1 MDKLRIV
8 KGVPFLEVIGGPM
21 FSSKSTEINRRLI
34 NIDYYNKHRAEFYG
48 CSDTISYIVLRPD
61 TDTRSAVIR
70 PVPYEG
76 RNQRIVHRDD
86 ISTDVNGDSLDL
98 IDHYDQ
104 IILDEAQ
111 FFSAEVIDQVKD
123 LLDHDKY
130 VIVAGLD
137 KDYRGEPF
145 SDFMKWAFCV
155 ADEVTKL
162 TAICVR
168 CGQPSTMAKLI
179 TLDPNEE
186 LDGNVV
192 IEDEK
197 HKYVPMCR
205 KCMAIK
211 E

>member
-1 MDKLRIV
+1 MERLAIQ
-8 KGVPFLEVIGGPM
+8 KGVPYLECIAGPM

-48 CSDTISYIVLRPD
+48 CSGTISYIVLRPD
-61 TDTRSAVIR
+61 TDTRDAVIR
-70 PVPYEG
+70 PVPYDG
-76 RNQRIVHRDD
+76 RNQRIVHRND
-86 ISTDVNGDSLDL
+86 IHTDVQDNPTNLL
-98 IDHYDQ
+98 EQYDY

-111 FFSAEVIDQVKD
+111 FFAPEVIDQVKD

-145 SDFMKWAFCV
+145 SDFMKWAMCV
-155 ADEVTKL
+155 ADDVTKL
-162 TAICVR
+162 TAICVK

-179 TLDPNEE
+179 TTDPNEK

-192 IEDEK
+192 IEDEN

-205 KCMAIK
+205 KCMAL
-211 E
+211 EE

>member
-86 ISTDVNGDSLDL
+86 ISTDVNGESLDL

-130 VIVAGLD
+130 VIVVGLD

-145 SDFMKWAFCV
+145 SEFMKWACCV

-186 LDGNVV
+186 IDGNVV